1 MTEDISIE
9 SHCCWLIGIGVK
21 EENCRPIEFGI
32 KSGMKR
38 GEISV
43 RTRVSIERNIN
54 CGKKI
59 FTSTKVRIKHHE
71 KYHETSIFETNLIAR
86 RIIC

>member
-21 EENCRPIEFGI
+21 EELSTDRIRYKKWDEKGRDKCQNE
-32 KSGMKR
+32 
-38 GEISV
+38 
-43 RTRVSIERNIN
+43 SIDREKYKLREED
-54 CGKKI
+54 
-59 FTSTKVRIKHHE
+59 FYLDQVRIKHHE